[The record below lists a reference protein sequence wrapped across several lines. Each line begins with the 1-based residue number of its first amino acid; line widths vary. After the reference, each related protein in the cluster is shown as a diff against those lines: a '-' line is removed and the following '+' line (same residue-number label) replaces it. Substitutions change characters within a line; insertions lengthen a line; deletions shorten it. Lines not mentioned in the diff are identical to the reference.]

1 MPEEKLLYHELTRA
15 IIGAAMEVH
24 TVLGPGFLE
33 AVYEEALAHEF
44 QLRSIPF
51 ERQKTL
57 QVQYKGIDAGDYRV
71 DFWVDSKVIVELK
84 AIQRLTNIEVAQLM
98 NYLKATHCR
107 VGLLL
112 NFATPRLE
120 YERRVV

>member
-1 MPEEKLLYHELTRA
+1 MPEEKLLYHELTHA

-44 QLRSIPF
+44 NLRSIPF
-51 ERQKTL
+51 ERQADL
-57 QVQYKGIDAGDYRV
+57 CVDYKGIKAGRYRA

-84 AIQRLTNIEVAQLM
+84 AIQRLTNVEMAQLI
-98 NYLKATHCR
+98 NYLKATQMR

-120 YERRVV
+120 YERRIL